1 MNYYCFKCKKKLE
14 NKNPKVEN
22 TKTEEYCFYQTVQ
35 SVVVKNRD
43 LLRSKKPVVFQLVY
57 YGLNYLSKEFLCLVI
72 LFKDMKWIIIVS
84 NVKRN

>member
-1 MNYYCFKCKKKLE
+1 MKWIIIKCKKKLE
-14 NKNPKVEN
+14 NKNPQVEN

-35 SVVVKNRD
+35 SVVVKNWD